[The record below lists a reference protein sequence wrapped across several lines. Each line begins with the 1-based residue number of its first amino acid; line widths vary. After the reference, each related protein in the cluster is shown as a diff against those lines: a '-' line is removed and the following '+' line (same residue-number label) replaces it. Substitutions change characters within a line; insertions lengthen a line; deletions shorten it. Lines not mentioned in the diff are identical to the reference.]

1 MGWPEIT
8 KGLPKKCVNKCLN
21 SILRM
26 SEDPGILGS
35 ETQVIDTRILSQA
48 SFFLLEQEKV

>member
-1 MGWPEIT
+1 
-8 KGLPKKCVNKCLN
+8 
-21 SILRM
+21 M

-48 SFFLLEQEKV
+48 SFFLIRTRKSLEIYNLTT